1 MTAPDPTF
9 KARLF
14 LGTTFTGAGIA
25 HFVNHEVF
33 EQVVPK
39 PCFQW
44 RKPISAVTGVIQ
56 ILSGIAI
63 FFPRMRAFARWSTV
77 GLLVPTL
84 PFAVDQINHPDIL
97 RKFGVPPAPRAGT
110 RRGANPG
117 RRIDVVGNAA
127 PSERPELN

>member
-14 LGTTFTGAGIA
+14 LGTISTGAGIA
-25 HFVNHEVF
+25 HFVKHEVF
-33 EQVVPK
+33 EQVVPR
-39 PCFQW
+39 PFFQW
-44 RKPISAVTGVIQ
+44 LKPISAVTGVIQ

-84 PFAVDQINHPDIL
+84 PFAVDQINHPDML
-97 RKFGVPPAPRAGT
+97 RKFGVPPALAPVRVVAQILVVALTWWAT
-110 RRGANPG
+110 RPPAN
-117 RRIDVVGNAA
+117 DQ
-127 PSERPELN
+127 S